1 MAGVWSADVAV
12 LTGGGGVGGAAA
24 GVPTTDLLWVVG
36 VTEAAVDLG
45 LALEDA
51 AFGGLTLLLA
61 PGDVVVV
68 LMPCFFRSAFR
79 AVFSNRSL

>member
-12 LTGGGGVGGAAA
+12 LTDGVG
-24 GVPTTDLLWVVG
+24 VLELLVNTDALLWVLG
-36 VTEAAVDLG
+36 MTEAAVDLG